1 MSQSQASHEDLVDL
15 AETLQPCTAQ
25 GPHQQQETVEHEV
38 HIEHQWFHQSGPSQV
53 SLHWRRDSQVAGYN
67 NGGCDKQKAQGH
79 KALQWGTWAIC
90 CNSVSSRIFALTQK
104 ISKND
109 HGQCEGMRS

>member
-1 MSQSQASHEDLVDL
+1 MSQSEASHEDLVDL

-67 NGGCDKQKAQGH
+67 NGGCDKQKVQGPTMGH
-79 KALQWGTWAIC
+79 MGNMLQF
-90 CNSVSSRIFALTQK
+90 SFFAYLRVNPK
-104 ISKND
+104 DLEK
-109 HGQCEGMRS
+109 